1 MTSEREVFQV
11 KDWGALLQ
19 GRWAGTQNQ
28 HTQVRDQL
36 VGSAMW
42 REKKIED

>member
-1 MTSEREVFQV
+1 MTSERQALLVE
-11 KDWGALLQ
+11 DWGALLR

-28 HTQVRDQL
+28 RPQVRDQL

>member
-1 MTSEREVFQV
+1 MSRSPMTSEREA
-11 KDWGALLQ
+11 WGALLR
-19 GRWAGTQNQ
+19 GRRAGTQTQ